1 MSTLMTSTHKTV
13 STPGEILL
21 EEFLKPLNISQYRLT
36 KAMRVGQITVN
47 QIISGKRAISTAMA
61 FRLAKALGTSPEFW
75 LNLQRDYELRT
86 FDRSQ
91 FEDISK
97 LV

>member
-61 FRLAKALGTSPEFW
+61 FRLTKALETSPEFW
-75 LNLQRDYELRT
+75 LNLQSEYELWA
-86 FDRSQ
+86 FDSSQ
-91 FEDISK
+91 FKDISK

>member
-1 MSTLMTSTHKTV
+1 MSTLMTSIHKTV

-47 QIISGKRAISTAMA
+47 QIISGKRAISTAMV
-61 FRLAKALGTSPEFW
+61 FRLAKALETSPEFW
-75 LNLQRDYELRT
+75 LNLQSEYELWA
-86 FDRSQ
+86 FDSSQ
-91 FEDISK
+91 FKDIPK